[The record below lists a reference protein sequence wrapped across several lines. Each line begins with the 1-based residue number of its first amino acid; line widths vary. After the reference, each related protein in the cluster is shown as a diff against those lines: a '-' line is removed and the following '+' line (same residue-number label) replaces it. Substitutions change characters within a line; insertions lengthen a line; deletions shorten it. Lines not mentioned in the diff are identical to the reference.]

1 MPTIQLSDEQVFELV
16 KQLPFEQKMELLRY
30 LRSVWEE
37 AWLELANYGQERARE
52 VARQRGLDWDSMT
65 EDEREAFI
73 DQLLHEKP

>member
-1 MPTIQLSDEQVFELV
+1 MPTIQLSDEQVLELV

-37 AWLELANYGQERARE
+37 AWLELANHGQERARE
-52 VARQRGLDWDSMT
+52 VARQRGLDWDAMT

-73 DQLLHEKP
+73 DEIVHEKL

>member
-1 MPTIQLSDEQVFELV
+1 MPTIQLTNEQVLELV
-16 KQLPFEQKMELLRY
+16 KQLPFDQKMELLRY

-37 AWLELANYGQERARE
+37 SWLELANYGQERARE
-52 VARQRGLDWDSMT
+52 VARQRGLDWDAMT